1 MAALAI
7 SVRHVSK
14 EYAIGAVNHDTM
26 RDRIAHS
33 FRSILRRQ
41 SKTES
46 ASRTF
51 HALSDVS
58 FDVAEG
64 EVLGVIGHNGAGKS
78 TLLKI
83 LSRITEPSV
92 GEVDL
97 YGRVTSL
104 LEVGTGFHAE
114 LTGRENVYLN
124 AAMLGMR
131 KAETDKKFEA
141 IVEFSGTQQFI
152 DTPVKRY
159 SSGMYVRLAFSV
171 AAHLDPE
178 ILIVDEVLSVGD
190 GAFQKKCLGKMDE
203 VRRDGRTV
211 ILVSHDLPA
220 VASLCQRA
228 ILLRQGRVVGNGQPQ
243 QIIEQYM
250 SEAFAGSGTSLADRT
265 DRYTKGELMVQA
277 ITFLDEKLQPV
288 QPAMSGQHLVVRV
301 QYQAH
306 VRKTFKD
313 MRVMVVL
320 NRDER
325 TSCIL
330 STDLVSRTPLDLE
343 GSGYVDFHVPHLPL
357 CGGRYFLHVAIENNS
372 ITHDWVQYA
381 AELQVLDGDYY
392 GTGRTYPHE
401 GWRGKGMFVDHSWK
415 VEKTSQ

>member
-1 MAALAI
+1 MAEIAI
-7 SVRHVSK
+7 SARHVSK
-14 EYAIGAVNHDTM
+14 EYVIAGINHDTL
-26 RDRIAHS
+26 RDRIAHGCRSLLGRRVEKKVAPRS
-33 FRSILRRQ
+33 FQ
-41 SKTES
+41 
-46 ASRTF
+46 
-51 HALSDVS
+51 ALNDVS
-58 FDVAEG
+58 FNVMEG

-83 LSRITEPSV
+83 LSRITEPSD

-131 KAETDKKFEA
+131 KVDIDKRFDA

-211 ILVSHDLPA
+211 ILVSHDLPV

-228 ILLRQGRVVGNGQPQ
+228 ILLRHGRVVGDGQPQ

-250 SEAFAGSGTSLADRT
+250 SEAFTGTGVSLADRT
-265 DRYTKGELMVQA
+265 DRYTKGELTVQA
-277 ITFLDEKLQPV
+277 ITFLDDKLNPLQPV
-288 QPAMSGQHLVVRV
+288 LSGQHLVIRV
-301 QYQAH
+301 QYRCH
-306 VRKTFKD
+306 VRKVFKD
-313 MRVMVVL
+313 MRVMIVI

-325 TSCIL
+325 TSCIF

-357 CGGRYFLHVAIENNS
+357 CGGRYFLHAAIENN
-372 ITHDWVQYA
+372 IMTQDWVQYA

-392 GTGRTYPHE
+392 GTGRMYPHD
-401 GWRGKGMFVDHSWK
+401 GWRGKGMFVDHSWRF
-415 VEKTSQ
+415 ERTS

>member
-1 MAALAI
+1 MAEIAI
-7 SVRHVSK
+7 SARHVSK
-14 EYAIGAVNHDTM
+14 EYVIAGINHDTL
-26 RDRIAHS
+26 RDRIAHGCRSLLGRRVEKKVAPRS
-33 FRSILRRQ
+33 FQ
-41 SKTES
+41 
-46 ASRTF
+46 
-51 HALSDVS
+51 ALNDVS
-58 FDVAEG
+58 FNVMEG

-83 LSRITEPSV
+83 LSRITEPSG

-131 KAETDKKFEA
+131 KVDIDKRFDA

-211 ILVSHDLPA
+211 ILVSHDLPV

-228 ILLRQGRVVGNGQPQ
+228 ILLRHGRVVGDGQPQ

-250 SEAFAGSGTSLADRT
+250 SEAFTGTGVSLADRT
-265 DRYTKGELMVQA
+265 DRYTKGELTVQA
-277 ITFLDEKLQPV
+277 ITFLDDKLNPLQPV
-288 QPAMSGQHLVVRV
+288 LSGQHLVIRV
-301 QYQAH
+301 QYRCH
-306 VRKTFKD
+306 VRKVFKD
-313 MRVMVVL
+313 MRVMVVI

-325 TSCIL
+325 TSCIF

-357 CGGRYFLHVAIENNS
+357 CGGRYFLHAAIENN
-372 ITHDWVQYA
+372 IMTQDWVQYA

-392 GTGRTYPHE
+392 GTGQMYPHDR
-401 GWRGKGMFVDHSWK
+401 WRGKGMFVDHSWRF
-415 VEKTSQ
+415 ERTS

>member
-1 MAALAI
+1 MSDIAI
-7 SVRHVSK
+7 SVRNVSK
-14 EYAIGAVNHDTM
+14 EYVIAAVSHDTL
-26 RDRIAHS
+26 RDRIVHAC
-33 FRSILRRQ
+33 RSLLGRNA
-41 SKTES
+41 TGNV
-46 ASRTF
+46 APHAF
-51 HALSDVS
+51 HALNDVS
-58 FDVAEG
+58 FDVTEG
-64 EVLGVIGHNGAGKS
+64 EVLGIIGHNGAGKS

-83 LSRITEPSV
+83 LSRITEPSA

-131 KAETDKKFEA
+131 KVDIDRRFDE

-211 ILVSHDLPA
+211 ILVSHDLPV

-228 ILLRQGRVVGNGQPQ
+228 ILLRQGNVVGDGRPQ

-250 SEAFAGSGTSLADRT
+250 SEAFSSNETSLADRT

-277 ITFLDEKLQPV
+277 ITFLDEKLNAV
-288 QPAMSGQHLVVRV
+288 QPAISGQHLVIRV
-301 QYQAH
+301 YYHCH
-306 VRKTFKD
+306 VRTVFKD
-313 MRVMVVL
+313 MRVMIVV

-325 TSCIL
+325 AACIL
-330 STDLVSRTPLDLE
+330 STDLVDRKPLDLA

-357 CGGRYFLHVAIENNS
+357 CGGRYFLHAAIENNVV
-372 ITHDWVQYA
+372 TQDWVQYA

-392 GTGRTYPHE
+392 GTGRIYPHD
-401 GWRGKGMFVDHSWK
+401 GWRGKGMFVDHSWRM
-415 VEKTSQ
+415 ERTS

>member
-1 MAALAI
+1 MAEIAI
-7 SVRHVSK
+7 SARHVSK
-14 EYAIGAVNHDTM
+14 EYVIAGINHDTL
-26 RDRIAHS
+26 RDRIAHGCRSLLGRRVEKKVAPRS
-33 FRSILRRQ
+33 FQ
-41 SKTES
+41 
-46 ASRTF
+46 
-51 HALSDVS
+51 ALNDVS
-58 FDVAEG
+58 FNVMEG

-83 LSRITEPSV
+83 LSRITEPSG

-131 KAETDKKFEA
+131 KVDIDKRFDA

-211 ILVSHDLPA
+211 ILVSHDLPV

-228 ILLRQGRVVGNGQPQ
+228 ILLRHGRVVGDGQPQ

-250 SEAFAGSGTSLADRT
+250 SEAFTGTGVSLADRT
-265 DRYTKGELMVQA
+265 DRYTKGELTVQA
-277 ITFLDEKLQPV
+277 ITFLDDKLNPLQPV
-288 QPAMSGQHLVVRV
+288 LSGQHLVIRV
-301 QYQAH
+301 QYRCH
-306 VRKTFKD
+306 VRKVFKD
-313 MRVMVVL
+313 MRVMVVI

-325 TSCIL
+325 TSCIF

-357 CGGRYFLHVAIENNS
+357 CGGRYFLHAAIENN
-372 ITHDWVQYA
+372 IMTQDWVQYA

-392 GTGRTYPHE
+392 GTGRMYPHD
-401 GWRGKGMFVDHSWK
+401 GWRGKGMFVDHSWRF
-415 VEKTSQ
+415 ERTS

>member
-1 MAALAI
+1 MAEIAI
-7 SVRHVSK
+7 SARHVSK
-14 EYAIGAVNHDTM
+14 EYVIAGINHDTL
-26 RDRIAHS
+26 RDRIAHGCRSLLGRRVEKKVAPRS
-33 FRSILRRQ
+33 FQ
-41 SKTES
+41 
-46 ASRTF
+46 
-51 HALSDVS
+51 ALNDVS
-58 FDVAEG
+58 FNVMEG

-83 LSRITEPSV
+83 LSRITEPSG

-131 KAETDKKFEA
+131 KVDIVKRFDA

-211 ILVSHDLPA
+211 ILVSHDLPV

-228 ILLRQGRVVGNGQPQ
+228 ILLRHGRVVGDGQPQ

-250 SEAFAGSGTSLADRT
+250 SEAFTGTGVSLADRT
-265 DRYTKGELMVQA
+265 DRYTKGELTVQA
-277 ITFLDEKLQPV
+277 ITFLDDKLNPLQPV
-288 QPAMSGQHLVVRV
+288 LSGQHLVIRV
-301 QYQAH
+301 QYRCH
-306 VRKTFKD
+306 VRKVFKD
-313 MRVMVVL
+313 MRVMVVI

-325 TSCIL
+325 TSCIF

-357 CGGRYFLHVAIENNS
+357 CGGRYFLHAAIENN
-372 ITHDWVQYA
+372 IMTQDWVQYA

-392 GTGRTYPHE
+392 GTGRMYPHD
-401 GWRGKGMFVDHSWK
+401 GWRGKGMFVDHSWR
-415 VEKTSQ
+415 VERTS

>member
-1 MAALAI
+1 MGEIAV
-7 SVRHVSK
+7 SVRNVSK
-14 EYAIGAVNHDTM
+14 EYVIAAVNHTTL
-26 RDRIAHS
+26 RDHLVHAWRSLSSRSAEPHAVTRA
-33 FRSILRRQ
+33 FR
-41 SKTES
+41 
-46 ASRTF
+46 
-51 HALSDVS
+51 ALNEVS
-58 FDVAEG
+58 FDVTEG
-64 EVLGVIGHNGAGKS
+64 EVLGIIGHNGAGKS

-83 LSRITEPSV
+83 LSRITEPSA

-131 KAETDKKFEA
+131 KTDINRRFDE
-141 IVEFSGTQQFI
+141 IVDFSGTARFI

-211 ILVSHDLPA
+211 ILVSHDLPV
-220 VASLCQRA
+220 VAGLCQRA
-228 ILLRQGRVVGNGQPQ
+228 ILLRQGTVVGDGRPQ

-250 SEAFAGSGTSLADRT
+250 SEAYSGSGASLADRK
-265 DRYTKGELMVQA
+265 DRYTQGELMVQS
-277 ITFLDEKLQPV
+277 ITFHNEKLETV
-288 QPAMSGQHLVVRV
+288 QPALSGQHLVIRV
-301 QYQAH
+301 HYASH
-306 VRKTFKD
+306 VRKVFKE

-325 TSCIL
+325 TVCIL
-330 STDLVSRTPLDLE
+330 STDLVDRTPLHLE
-343 GSGYVDFHVPHLPL
+343 GNGYVDFHLPHLPL
-357 CGGRYFLHVAIENNS
+357 CGGRYFLHVAIENN
-372 ITHDWVQYA
+372 TVTQDWVQYA

-392 GTGRTYPHE
+392 GTGKMYPHD
-401 GWRGKGMFVDHSWK
+401 GWRGKGMFVDHSWSM
-415 VEKTSQ
+415 TRLS

>member
-1 MAALAI
+1 MAEIAI
-7 SVRHVSK
+7 SARHVSK
-14 EYAIGAVNHDTM
+14 EYVIAGINHDTL
-26 RDRIAHS
+26 RDRIAHGCRSLLGRQTAKKVAPRS
-33 FRSILRRQ
+33 FQ
-41 SKTES
+41 
-46 ASRTF
+46 
-51 HALSDVS
+51 ALNDVS
-58 FDVAEG
+58 FDVREG

-83 LSRITEPSV
+83 LSRITEPTG

-114 LTGRENVYLN
+114 LSGRENVYLN

-131 KAETDKKFEA
+131 KVDIDKRFDA

-211 ILVSHDLPA
+211 ILVSHDLPV

-228 ILLRQGRVVGNGQPQ
+228 ILLRHGRVVGDGQPQ

-250 SEAFAGSGTSLADRT
+250 SEAFTDAGVSLADRT
-265 DRYTKGELMVQA
+265 DRYTKGELTVQA
-277 ITFLDEKLQPV
+277 ITFLDDKLNPLQPV
-288 QPAMSGQHLVVRV
+288 MSGQHLVIRV
-301 QYQAH
+301 HYRCH
-306 VRKTFKD
+306 VRKVFKD
-313 MRVMVVL
+313 MRVMVVI

-325 TSCIL
+325 ASCIF

-357 CGGRYFLHVAIENNS
+357 CGGRYFLHAAIENN
-372 ITHDWVQYA
+372 IVTQDWVQYA

-392 GTGRTYPHE
+392 GTGRMYPHD
-401 GWRGKGMFVDHSWK
+401 GWRGKGMFVDHSWRF
-415 VEKTSQ
+415 ERMS

>member
-1 MAALAI
+1 M
-7 SVRHVSK
+7 
-14 EYAIGAVNHDTM
+14 
-26 RDRIAHS
+26 
-33 FRSILRRQ
+33 
-41 SKTES
+41 
-46 ASRTF
+46 
-51 HALSDVS
+51 
-58 FDVAEG
+58 
-64 EVLGVIGHNGAGKS
+64 
-78 TLLKI
+78 
-83 LSRITEPSV
+83 
-92 GEVDL
+92 
-97 YGRVTSL
+97 
-104 LEVGTGFHAE
+104 GTGFHAE

-131 KAETDKKFEA
+131 KVDIDKRFDA

-211 ILVSHDLPA
+211 ILVSHDLPV

-228 ILLRQGRVVGNGQPQ
+228 ILLRQGQVVGDGQPQ

-250 SEAFAGSGTSLADRT
+250 SEAFTDSGISLADRT

-277 ITFLDEKLQPV
+277 IAFLDEKLNPV
-288 QPAMSGQHLVVRV
+288 QPVVSGQHLVIRV
-301 QYQAH
+301 HYQCH
-306 VRKTFKD
+306 VRKVFKD
-313 MRVMVVL
+313 MRVMIVV

-325 TSCIL
+325 AACIF

-357 CGGRYFLHVAIENNS
+357 CGGRYFLHAAIENN
-372 ITHDWVQYA
+372 TLTQDWVQYA

-392 GTGRTYPHE
+392 GTGRMYPHD
-401 GWRGKGMFVDHSWK
+401 GWRGKGMFVDHSWRF
-415 VEKTSQ
+415 ERTS

>member
-1 MAALAI
+1 MAEIAI
-7 SVRHVSK
+7 SARHVSK
-14 EYAIGAVNHDTM
+14 EYVIAGINHDTL
-26 RDRIAHS
+26 RDRIAHGCRSLLGRRVEKKVAPRS
-33 FRSILRRQ
+33 FQ
-41 SKTES
+41 
-46 ASRTF
+46 
-51 HALSDVS
+51 ALNDVS
-58 FDVAEG
+58 FNVMEG

-83 LSRITEPSV
+83 LSRITEPSG

-131 KAETDKKFEA
+131 KVDIDKRFDA

-211 ILVSHDLPA
+211 ILVSHDLPV

-228 ILLRQGRVVGNGQPQ
+228 ILLRHGRVVGDGQPQ

-250 SEAFAGSGTSLADRT
+250 SEAFTGTGVSLADRT
-265 DRYTKGELMVQA
+265 DRYTKGELTVQA
-277 ITFLDEKLQPV
+277 ITFLDDKLNPLQPV
-288 QPAMSGQHLVVRV
+288 LSGQHLVIRV
-301 QYQAH
+301 HYRCH
-306 VRKTFKD
+306 VRKVFKD
-313 MRVMVVL
+313 MRVMIVI

-325 TSCIL
+325 TSCIF

-357 CGGRYFLHVAIENNS
+357 CGGRYFLHAAIENN
-372 ITHDWVQYA
+372 IMTQDWVQYA

-392 GTGRTYPHE
+392 GTGRMYPHD
-401 GWRGKGMFVDHSWK
+401 GWRGKGMFVDHSWRF
-415 VEKTSQ
+415 ERTS

>member
-1 MAALAI
+1 MAEIAI
-7 SVRHVSK
+7 SARHVSK
-14 EYAIGAVNHDTM
+14 EYVIAGINHDTL
-26 RDRIAHS
+26 RDRIAHGCRSLLGRRVEKKVAPRS
-33 FRSILRRQ
+33 FQ
-41 SKTES
+41 
-46 ASRTF
+46 
-51 HALSDVS
+51 ALNDVS
-58 FDVAEG
+58 FNVMEG

-83 LSRITEPSV
+83 LSRITEPSG

-131 KAETDKKFEA
+131 KVDIDKRFDA

-211 ILVSHDLPA
+211 ILVSHDLPV

-228 ILLRQGRVVGNGQPQ
+228 ILLRHGRVVGDGQPQ

-250 SEAFAGSGTSLADRT
+250 SEAFTGTGVSLADRT
-265 DRYTKGELMVQA
+265 DRYTKGELTVQA
-277 ITFLDEKLQPV
+277 ITFLDDKLNPLQPV
-288 QPAMSGQHLVVRV
+288 LSGQHLVIRV
-301 QYQAH
+301 QYRCH
-306 VRKTFKD
+306 VRKVFKD
-313 MRVMVVL
+313 MRVMIVI

-325 TSCIL
+325 TSCIF

-357 CGGRYFLHVAIENNS
+357 CGGRYFLHAAIENN
-372 ITHDWVQYA
+372 IMTQDWVQYA

-392 GTGRTYPHE
+392 GTGRMYPHD
-401 GWRGKGMFVDHSWK
+401 GWRGKGMFVDHSWRF
-415 VEKTSQ
+415 ERTS

>member
-1 MAALAI
+1 MAEIAI
-7 SVRHVSK
+7 SARHVSK
-14 EYAIGAVNHDTM
+14 EYVIAGINHDTL
-26 RDRIAHS
+26 RDRIAHGCRSLLGRRVEKKVAPRS
-33 FRSILRRQ
+33 FQ
-41 SKTES
+41 
-46 ASRTF
+46 
-51 HALSDVS
+51 ALNDVS
-58 FDVAEG
+58 FNVMEG

-83 LSRITEPSV
+83 LSRITEPSG

-131 KAETDKKFEA
+131 KVDIDKRFDA

-211 ILVSHDLPA
+211 ILVSHDLPV

-228 ILLRQGRVVGNGQPQ
+228 ILLRHGRVVGDGQPQ
-243 QIIEQYM
+243 LIIEQYM
-250 SEAFAGSGTSLADRT
+250 SEAFTGTGVSLADRT
-265 DRYTKGELMVQA
+265 DRYTKGELTVQA
-277 ITFLDEKLQPV
+277 ITFLDDKLNPLQPV
-288 QPAMSGQHLVVRV
+288 LSGQHLVIRV
-301 QYQAH
+301 QYRCH
-306 VRKTFKD
+306 VRKVFKD
-313 MRVMVVL
+313 MRVMIVI

-325 TSCIL
+325 TSCIF

-357 CGGRYFLHVAIENNS
+357 CGGRYFLHAAIENN
-372 ITHDWVQYA
+372 IMTQDWVQYA

-392 GTGRTYPHE
+392 GTGRMYPHD
-401 GWRGKGMFVDHSWK
+401 GWRGKGMFVDHSWRF
-415 VEKTSQ
+415 ERTS

>member
-1 MAALAI
+1 MAEIAI
-7 SVRHVSK
+7 SARHVSK
-14 EYAIGAVNHDTM
+14 EYVIAGINHDTL
-26 RDRIAHS
+26 RDRIAHGCRSLLGRGAEKEDSPRS
-33 FRSILRRQ
+33 FQ
-41 SKTES
+41 
-46 ASRTF
+46 
-51 HALSDVS
+51 ALNDVS
-58 FDVAEG
+58 FNVMEG

-83 LSRITEPSV
+83 LSRITEPSR

-131 KAETDKKFEA
+131 KVDIDKRFDA

-211 ILVSHDLPA
+211 ILVSHDLPV

-228 ILLRQGRVVGNGQPQ
+228 ILLRHGRVVGNGQPQ

-250 SEAFAGSGTSLADRT
+250 SEAFTGTGISLADRT
-265 DRYTKGELMVQA
+265 DRYTKGELTVQA
-277 ITFLDEKLQPV
+277 ITFLDDKLNPLQPV
-288 QPAMSGQHLVVRV
+288 LSGQHLVIRV
-301 QYQAH
+301 QYKCH
-306 VRKTFKD
+306 VRKVFKD
-313 MRVMVVL
+313 MRVMIVI

-325 TSCIL
+325 TSCIV

-357 CGGRYFLHVAIENNS
+357 CGGRYFLHAAIENNVM
-372 ITHDWVQYA
+372 TQDWVQYA

-392 GTGRTYPHE
+392 GTGRMYPHD
-401 GWRGKGMFVDHSWK
+401 GWRGKGMFVDHSWRF
-415 VEKTSQ
+415 ERTS

>member
-1 MAALAI
+1 MAEIAI
-7 SVRHVSK
+7 SARQVSK
-14 EYAIGAVNHDTM
+14 EYVIAGINHDTL
-26 RDRIAHS
+26 RDRIAHGCQALLGRRAAKSVPPKS
-33 FRSILRRQ
+33 FQ
-41 SKTES
+41 
-46 ASRTF
+46 
-51 HALSDVS
+51 ALHDVS
-58 FDVAEG
+58 FNVMEG

-83 LSRITEPSV
+83 LSRITEPTG

-131 KAETDKKFEA
+131 KVDINKRFEA

-211 ILVSHDLPA
+211 ILVSHDLPV

-228 ILLRQGRVVGNGQPQ
+228 ILLRHGRVVGDGQPQ

-250 SEAFAGSGTSLADRT
+250 SEAFTGTGVSLADRT
-265 DRYTKGELMVQA
+265 DRYTKGELTVQA
-277 ITFLDEKLQPV
+277 ITFLDDKLNPLQP
-288 QPAMSGQHLVVRV
+288 ALSGQHLVIRV
-301 QYQAH
+301 QYKCH
-306 VRKTFKD
+306 VRKAFKD
-313 MRVMVVL
+313 MRVMVVI

-325 TSCIL
+325 TSCIF

-357 CGGRYFLHVAIENNS
+357 CGGRYFLHAAIENN
-372 ITHDWVQYA
+372 TMTQDWVQYA

-392 GTGRTYPHE
+392 GTGRMYPHD
-401 GWRGKGMFVDHSWK
+401 GWRGKGMFVDHSWRF
-415 VEKTSQ
+415 ERTS